1 MPLSAHGHADQ
12 RWIRHVIVLWMQDGG
27 MPTGDGQQWT
37 DRTTVCAEV
46 VGLPEPVACERIEE
60 RGLRFRVAAVG
71 DTPTALHAD
80 RKPDRVDLWLSED
93 RVVVRAEPS

>member
-1 MPLSAHGHADQ
+1 MP
-12 RWIRHVIVLWMQDGG
+12 
-27 MPTGDGQQWT
+27 PPDGQQSV

-46 VGLPEPVACERIEE
+46 VGLPEPVARERIEQ

-71 DTPTALHAD
+71 DTPRALHAD